1 VSASSSRTSSI
12 SAATVILTA
21 KLEVWKQCFIN
32 SSNYITISRIND
44 KISTNFNFYDF
55 YEITEIHWEDRKLL
69 IYSTIE
75 QKNFRYFA
83 YNI

>member
-32 SSNYITISRIND
+32 SLNYITISGI
-44 KISTNFNFYDF
+44 KSQQIVISM
-55 YEITEIHWEDRKLL
+55 ISMK
-69 IYSTIE
+69 
-75 QKNFRYFA
+75 
-83 YNI
+83 

>member
-44 KISTNFNFYDF
+44 KISTNCNFYDF